1 VVADGLH
8 RLGGGVT
15 AVGASALLEQFPVI
29 EVQVEWFIVPELQH
43 QLQLQLGVAAIIV
56 VVAHLLPLWMW
67 RRGGAQALMVL
78 VIEGVLLSR

>member
-15 AVGASALLEQFPVI
+15 VVGASALLEQFPVI
-29 EVQVEWFIVPELQH
+29 EVQAEWFIIPE
-43 QLQLQLGVAAIIV
+43 LQLQLGVAAIIV

-67 RRGGAQALMVL
+67 RWGGAQALMVL

>member
-15 AVGASALLEQFPVI
+15 VVRASALLEQFPVI
-29 EVQVEWFIVPELQH
+29 EVQAEWFIIPELQH